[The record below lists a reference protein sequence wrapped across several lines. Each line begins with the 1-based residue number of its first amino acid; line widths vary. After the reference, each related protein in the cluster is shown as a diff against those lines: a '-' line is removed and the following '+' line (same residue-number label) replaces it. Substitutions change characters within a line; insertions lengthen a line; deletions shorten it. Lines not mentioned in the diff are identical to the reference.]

1 MDNKEFFIK
10 EKELKLRDLENKI
23 DKEELKTLKKKQ
35 ELDNYI
41 SNLKK
46 KKEEFAAAL
55 EMLKQ
60 TENENWDEAEKE
72 FSENFVDETF
82 ATEVDE
88 KFKEITEK
96 TKGFLNDL
104 STKVTDFYNKNVDKP
119 GKDDAEM

>member
-41 SNLKK
+41 SDLKK